1 MTMLQHAQPDASVA
15 DVVRSNLSRLS
26 QTPAEHQN
34 ALAGSAPAE
43 LSMEAPHQVYTI
55 GLDQL
60 ATGAGLASARANGW
74 RYLLRQNNQTVAS
87 ARTMTDATGAPLFA
101 EFNSGPFVQSTA
113 GALQRAEQVAG
124 AGNGDVF
131 EPRLLQVPALHAM
144 ALWLHGGPKSAD
156 IVIPLPPAP
165 PPVQAERQ
173 YSIDEYLAALR
184 TAAASVDAVDADN
197 LTGGG

>member
-1 MTMLQHAQPDASVA
+1 MLQHVQPDPRVDS
-15 DVVRSNLSRLS
+15 VVRSNLVRLS

-34 ALAGSAPAE
+34 ALAGSVPAE
-43 LSMEAPHQVYTI
+43 LSMEAPHQVYNL

-60 ATGAGLASARANGW
+60 AAGGGLASARANGW
-74 RYLLRQNNQTVAS
+74 RYLLRRDKQTVAS
-87 ARTMTDATGAPLFA
+87 ARTMTDATGAPVFA

-124 AGNGDVF
+124 GANGEPF

-144 ALWLHGGPKSAD
+144 ALWLHGGPKSTD

-165 PPVQAERQ
+165 PPVQTERQ
-173 YSIDEYLAALR
+173 YTVEEYLAALR
-184 TAAASVDAVDADN
+184 EAATAVEAVDVDN
-197 LTGGG
+197 ITGG

>member
-1 MTMLQHAQPDASVA
+1 MLQHAEPEARVA
-15 DVVRSNLSRLS
+15 DVVRSHLSRLS

-34 ALAGSAPAE
+34 ALAGSTPAE

-60 ATGAGLASARANGW
+60 AAGGGLASARANGW

-87 ARTMTDATGAPLFA
+87 ARTLTDATGAPVFA

-124 AGNGDVF
+124 AANDDAY

-144 ALWLHGGPKSAD
+144 ALWLHSGPKSSD

-165 PPVQAERQ
+165 PPVQTDRQ
-173 YSIDEYLAALR
+173 YSVDEYLAALR
-184 TAAASVDAVDADN
+184 EAAGSVDAVDADN
-197 LTGGG
+197 VTGGG